1 MYNYYLSLFA
11 GLFAMI
17 SAISS
22 YFFYSRLKF
31 LIAQGIALI
40 MLALSF
46 LFIEQYFATAS
57 YMICVARVLVYFFYE
72 RKNQPVPFLVQS
84 FFALLTVCAYFT
96 INVTILKTFK
106 PLDILLMVSGIMY
119 TYVFGVR
126 NLMLLRYLII
136 LPTAMTIVY
145 NVLVGATPFVIVSY
159 SFEMLAN
166 LTAIVLYKLNQR
178 KARRKSKGRQF

>member
-11 GLFAMI
+11 GLLAML

-22 YFFYSRLKF
+22 YFFYNRLKF
-31 LIAQGIALI
+31 LVVQGIALI

-57 YMICVARVLVYFFYE
+57 YVICIVRVLVYFLYE
-72 RKNQPVPFLVQS
+72 KKNQPTPFLVQS

-96 INVTILKTFK
+96 INVTILKTYK
-106 PLDILLMVSGIMY
+106 PLDILLMVSGVMY

-126 NLMLLRYLII
+126 NLLLLRYLII
-136 LPTAMTIVY
+136 VPTAMTIVY

-166 LTAIVLYKLNQR
+166 ITAIILFKVRAKMAKR
-178 KARRKSKGRQF
+178 KN